1 VKDCLGDWAKR
12 TFKALRRRGQLDCD
26 ELAATTGQAALGN
39 DGKTL
44 PKNRIVAEE
53 NSHRAAAFSA

>member
-1 VKDCLGDWAKR
+1 MANC
-12 TFKALRRRGQLDCD
+12 TFTALESARQWDCD

-53 NSHRAAAFSA
+53 NSYRAAAFFP